1 MKIITIPVTSYQQN
15 CSLLVC
21 EETNKAA
28 FVDPGGEIPR
38 LQAAL
43 EKEKATLESIF
54 LTHGHLDHIGGT
66 AELAA
71 LYNVPIIGPHKDDNF
86 LIEAIPAQQIRFQF
100 SGCGAFT
107 PTRWLKQGDMIT
119 VGHEELEVL
128 HCPGH
133 TPGHVVLYHANSKLA
148 FVGDVIFK
156 GSIGRTD
163 LEKGD
168 FQTLFNSIKNKL
180 WPLGGDVRF
189 ISGHGEISTFAEEM
203 ESNPFVGK
211 AARTRI

>member
-1 MKIITIPVTSYQQN
+1 
-15 CSLLVC
+15 
-21 EETNKAA
+21 
-28 FVDPGGEIPR
+28 
-38 LQAAL
+38 
-43 EKEKATLESIF
+43 
-54 LTHGHLDHIGGT
+54 
-66 AELAA
+66 
-71 LYNVPIIGPHKDDNF
+71 
-86 LIEAIPAQQIRFQF
+86 
-100 SGCGAFT
+100 
-107 PTRWLKQGDMIT
+107 MIT

-189 ISGHGEISTFAEEM
+189 ISGHGGISTFAEEM

-211 AARTRI
+211 TAPTRI